1 MKKEFLKYDWKQ
13 LLNEDLFVSWILRKE
28 NSNEW
33 EKFIAVHL
41 EIAKEAA
48 KAREILTLLQDKYDV
63 MDEDAVKSIWKNI
76 EEFEQ
81 EIHQSNRKLKIRRI
95 LGWAAS
101 ILLIL
106 SLGTMGFFY
115 FGGGA
120 EEYQFATTYNPQ
132 SGDAHVLLSTGE
144 KIALIEDNSTIQLD
158 HFEQQLIVNDSIIQL
173 ERNLQTA
180 KSDAMM
186 NEVVIPFGKQSELTL
201 ADGTVIWLNAG
212 SKLAFPSAFTKSK
225 REVYLEGEA
234 CFQVAHDEQK
244 PFTVRTGEL
253 EIKVHGT
260 LFNVSAYPDQENVE
274 TVLINGSV
282 SLSKTGKFK
291 NRSVVLSPN
300 EKAEFNKLGNE
311 ILVFEEP
318 DAEKYVAWIN
328 GWLEYNRESLN
339 SVLVKLERYYDIK
352 FHLPPEF
359 PADDKIS
366 GKLDMTES
374 LENVMKILSDA
385 AHIDFKIN
393 GKDVFIKRKGSS

>member
-33 EKFIAVHL
+33 EEFIVVHP

-63 MDEDAVKSIWKNI
+63 MDEDAVKAIWKNI
-76 EEFEQ
+76 EEFDR
-81 EIHQSNRKLKIRRI
+81 EIHQSNRKLKISRT
-95 LGWAAS
+95 LSWAAS
-101 ILLIL
+101 IFLIL

-120 EEYQFATTYNPQ
+120 EEYQFATANHPQ
-132 SGDAHVLLSTGE
+132 SGDAHVVLSTGE
-144 KIALIEDNSTIQLD
+144 KIALMKENSTIKID
-158 HFEQQLIVNDSIIQL
+158 DDGQQFIVNDSIIQL
-173 ERNLQTA
+173 ETSLQTG
-180 KSDAMM
+180 KTDEIM

-234 CFQVAHDEQK
+234 CFQVAHDEQR
-244 PFTVRTGEL
+244 PFTVKTGEL

-260 LFNVSAYPDQENVE
+260 RFNVSAYPDQENVE

-282 SLSKTGKFK
+282 SLSKTGKFR

-300 EKAEFNKLGNE
+300 EKAEFNRLGNE
-311 ILVFEEP
+311 ILISMEP
-318 DAEKYVAWIN
+318 EAEKYVAWIN
-328 GWLEYNRESLN
+328 GWLEYKRESLN
-339 SVLVKLERYYDIK
+339 SVLVKLERYYDVK
-352 FHLPPEF
+352 FHLPPDF

-366 GKLDMTES
+366 GKLDMKES

-393 GKDVFIKRKGSS
+393 GKDVYVQRKGSS